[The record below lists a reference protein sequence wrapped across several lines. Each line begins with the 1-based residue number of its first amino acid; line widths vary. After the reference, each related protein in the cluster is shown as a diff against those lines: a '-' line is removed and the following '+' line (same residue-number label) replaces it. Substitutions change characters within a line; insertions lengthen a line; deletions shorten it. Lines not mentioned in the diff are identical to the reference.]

1 MYRDVG
7 CHDAKFD
14 AKEKIVAKKTK
25 TKNSDKI
32 ATPHRSRHPL
42 KIGFSLSRG
51 DMNSFP
57 GGY

>member
-14 AKEKIVAKKTK
+14 AKKKFVAKKTK

-42 KIGFSLSRG
+42 KIFG

-57 GGY
+57 GGN